1 MKNKQVSTKNQQK
14 LKKRVKEEGDCI
26 SSINIIIIILCLV
39 YRLSPYVSDVSSEL
53 NLNTPNTQSL
63 LIHSGQV
70 HHHHEKKRIEEESA
84 SQKKIPKKWK
94 ENNTQI
100 QTFDI
105 LWYFHLAF
113 VYIVW
118 ELSKNVCDARATKFL
133 FFNFGHSYCF
143 WRIEHI
149 RRWHRI
155 NSYISEL
162 VANHTHLAF
171 ISSSGYSI

>member
-70 HHHHEKKRIEEESA
+70 HHHHEKKTNRRRKRLAEKNTEEM
-84 SQKKIPKKWK
+84 KRK
-94 ENNTQI
+94 
-100 QTFDI
+100 
-105 LWYFHLAF
+105 
-113 VYIVW
+113 
-118 ELSKNVCDARATKFL
+118 
-133 FFNFGHSYCF
+133 
-143 WRIEHI
+143 
-149 RRWHRI
+149 
-155 NSYISEL
+155 
-162 VANHTHLAF
+162 
-171 ISSSGYSI
+171 